1 MNINGF
7 KTGRSARWER
17 LPVANVHLPG
27 RAGNNVS
34 ASRQTHGVSLIEVLV
49 SVVILGVGL
58 LGIAAMQSVALRSG
72 QSSLESSQGVMQT
85 MSITEAMRANR
96 VNAGAYNLGAMQ
108 CTVPAGGTLAQNDIA
123 AWITALKATIG
134 TAGDTSTCGQIT
146 GCPINCVITVRWDDS
161 RAGGA
166 AARTVVTRAR
176 I

>member
-1 MNINGF
+1 MNINGLQA
-7 KTGRSARWER
+7 GRSARWER
-17 LPVANVHLPG
+17 LPAANRRSSG

-34 ASRQTHGVSLIEVLV
+34 ASRQARGVSLIEVLV

-58 LGIAAMQSVALRSG
+58 LGIAAMRSVALRSG

-85 MSITEAMRANR
+85 MSITESMRANR
-96 VNAGAYNLGAMQ
+96 VNAAAYNLGAMQ

-123 AWITALKATIG
+123 AWITALKTTIG

-146 GCPINCVITVRWDDS
+146 GCPLNCVITVRWDDS